1 MVRRRVHA
9 GYYHAG
15 QRRPWWVLLTA
26 VLLLLVALSL
36 SSWQAYRLG
45 HERGLLYGQQGPDLQ
60 VAELTPR
67 YKDLEAAHRQLRQR
81 HAVLERELMIE
92 REASA
97 QVRESI
103 HEMEQR
109 IYHLTEELDFYRNII
124 SPEDLDRGLHIQRVR
139 LEPDP
144 DNHGHYFYQVV
155 LTQVQGSQVV
165 EGVLRFELEGRDAGE
180 QVRVDHAVISPDQ
193 AQGSGFS
200 FRYFQVLDGRLVL
213 PERLLPERLIIR
225 AEPSGSGLRVTEQSM
240 PWQSL
245 FNLGGGNP

>member
-9 GYYHAG
+9 GYHHAG
-15 QRRPWWVLLTA
+15 QWRPWQLFLVAVTLLGG
-26 VLLLLVALSL
+26 LLLAG
-36 SSWQAYRLG
+36 WQSYRLG
-45 HERGLLYGQQGPDLQ
+45 YDHGLLYGQDTDLQ
-60 VAELTPR
+60 IAELGPR
-67 YKDLEAAHRQLRQR
+67 YKDLETAHRRLRQR
-81 HAVLERELMIE
+81 HAALERDLMIE

-97 QVRESI
+97 RVRSSI

-124 SPEDLDRGLHIQRVR
+124 SPEDLERGLHIQRVR

-144 DNHGHYFYQVV
+144 EHHGHYFYQVV

-165 EGVLRFELEGRDAGE
+165 EGILRLGLEGRNAGE
-180 QVRVDHAVISPDQ
+180 QVRYDHAAISPDQ
-193 AQGSGFS
+193 ARGRGFS

-213 PERLLPERLIIR
+213 PEHLLPERLIIQ
-225 AEPSGSGLRVTEQSM
+225 AEPGGGGLRATEQSL

-245 FNLGGGNP
+245 FNLSGGSP